1 MTGGRIGRPHAAAE
15 DRTVGRHA
23 AGGERRRARHE
34 AHPVVFG
41 MAATMFAVAWLAVM
55 LSIVWLMPVS
65 VPTPHVRVVVTGV
78 CIIAALSAPIPAWVV
93 LARGKARRRL

>member
-1 MTGGRIGRPHAAAE
+1 MKNDVKKGAW
-15 DRTVGRHA
+15 DRMAVRHA
-23 AGGERRRARHE
+23 AGGKRRRTRHE

-65 VPTPHVRVVVTGV
+65 VPTPHARVVVTGV
-78 CIIAALSAPIPAWVV
+78 CIIAALSAPIPAWVM